1 MTRMSTRSVP
11 PSASRTSVAIQ
22 GERGSNSELAALEYF
37 SREIDLVACSSFEQ
51 LFETVRGGGAA
62 FGMAPVDNS
71 LAGSIHEV
79 WDLFLRC
86 PLPVV
91 GELALRIGHC
101 LIGNPDTDLSRIR
114 RISSHPQAL
123 AQCEEFLST
132 LDGVELRE
140 VYDTAG
146 AVAMV
151 KQAGELEDAAIAPA
165 QAAADHEMKILA
177 SGIESRSDNYTRFLV
192 IAGAPGE
199 SRGEVMKTSTVFRLA
214 DSARDL
220 GEILN
225 CLTSRQV
232 RIHKVESR
240 KRLGEPYLYD
250 VYVEFAGAVG
260 EEGVDRALA
269 EAESFAVSIAVI
281 GSYPKGE
288 GVEPRLYPVHR

>member
-1 MTRMSTRSVP
+1 MST
-11 PSASRTSVAIQ
+11 SA
-22 GERGSNSELAALEYF
+22 GNF
-37 SREIDLVACSSFEQ
+37 DLVACSSFEE

-86 PLPVV
+86 PLSVV

-101 LIGNPDTDLSRIR
+101 LIGNPDADLSRIR

-192 IAGAPGE
+192 IASAPGE
-199 SRGEVMKTSTVFRLA
+199 SRREVMKTSTVFRLA

-269 EAESFAVSIAVI
+269 EAESFAVSVAVI

-288 GVEPRLYPVHR
+288 RVEPRVYPVHR

>member
-1 MTRMSTRSVP
+1 MSGMSIRSVP
-11 PSASRTSVAIQ
+11 PAASPASVAIQ

-37 SREIDLVACSSFEQ
+37 SPEIDLVACSSFEE
-51 LFETVRGGGAA
+51 LFETVRGGGAG

-101 LIGNPDTDLSRIR
+101 LIGNPAADLSRIR

-132 LDGVELRE
+132 LDGIELQE

-165 QAAADHEMKILA
+165 QAAVDHGMKILA
-177 SGIESRSDNYTRFLV
+177 SAIESRFDNYTRFLV
-192 IAGAPGE
+192 IASDPGE
-199 SRGEVMKTSTVFRLA
+199 SRREVMKTSTVFRLA
-214 DSARDL
+214 DSARNL

-250 VYVEFAGAVG
+250 VYLEFAGAVG
-260 EEGVDRALA
+260 EEAVDRALA
-269 EAESFAVSIAVI
+269 EAESIAASVALI
-281 GSYPKGE
+281 GSYPMGE
-288 GVEPRLYPVHR
+288 RVEPRVYPVHR

>member
-1 MTRMSTRSVP
+1 MSIRPVP
-11 PSASRTSVAIQ
+11 PSASPTSVAIQ

-37 SREIDLVACSSFEQ
+37 SPEIDLVACSSFEE
-51 LFETVRGGGAA
+51 LFETVRGGGAG

-101 LIGNPDTDLSRIR
+101 LIGNPAADLSRIR

-132 LDGVELRE
+132 LDGVELQE

-146 AVAMV
+146 AVTMV
-151 KQAGELEDAAIAPA
+151 KQAGELGDAAIAPA
-165 QAAADHEMKILA
+165 QAAADHGMKILA
-177 SGIESRSDNYTRFLV
+177 SAIESRFDNYTRFLV
-192 IAGAPGE
+192 IASDPGE
-199 SRGEVMKTSTVFRLA
+199 SPRVVMMKTSTVFRLA

-260 EEGVDRALA
+260 EEAVDRALA
-269 EAESFAVSIAVI
+269 EAESIAASVALI
-281 GSYPKGE
+281 GSYPMGE
-288 GVEPRLYPVHR
+288 RVEPRVYPVHR

>member
-1 MTRMSTRSVP
+1 MTRTSARAVSSSV
-11 PSASRTSVAIQ
+11 SQASVAIQ

-37 SREIDLVACSSFEQ
+37 GRGFALVACSSFEE
-51 LFETVRGGGAA
+51 LFEAVKAGRAS

-91 GELALRIGHC
+91 GELPLRIGHC
-101 LIGNPDTDLSRIR
+101 LIGNPAGELSRIR

-123 AQCEEFLST
+123 AQCEDFLST

-146 AVAMV
+146 AVAMI
-151 KQAGELEDAAIAPA
+151 KEAGKPEDAAIAPA
-165 QAAADHEMKILA
+165 QAAADHGMKVLA
-177 SGIESRSDNYTRFLV
+177 SAIESRTDNYTRFLV
-192 IAGAPGE
+192 IADVPWKGRSGE
-199 SRGEVMKTSTVFRLA
+199 MKTSAVISLA
-214 DSARDL
+214 ESARGL
-220 GEILN
+220 GEILT
-225 CLTSRQV
+225 CLTSRQL
-232 RIHKVESR
+232 RLHKVESR

-260 EEGVDRALA
+260 EEAVDQALA
-269 EAESFAVSIAVI
+269 EAERIAACVTII
-281 GSYPKGE
+281 GSYPKGRR
-288 GVEPRLYPVHR
+288 VKPRLHPVDR

>member
-1 MTRMSTRSVP
+1 MSTRSVP

-22 GERGSNSELAALEYF
+22 GEQGSNSELAALEYF
-37 SREIDLVACSSFEQ
+37 SREIDLVACSSFEE
-51 LFETVRGGGAA
+51 LFETVRCGGAA

-79 WDLFLRC
+79 WDLFLCC

-101 LIGNPDTDLSRIR
+101 LIGNPEADLSRIR

-132 LDGVELRE
+132 LEGVELLE

-151 KQAGELEDAAIAPA
+151 KQAGELQEAAIASA
-165 QAAADHEMKILA
+165 QAAADHEMKVLA

-192 IAGAPGE
+192 IASAPGK
-199 SRGEVMKTSTVFRLA
+199 SRREVMRTSSVFRLA

-225 CLTSRQV
+225 CLISRKV

-240 KRLGEPYLYD
+240 KRVGEPYLYD

-260 EEGVDRALA
+260 EEAVDRALA
-269 EAESFAVSIAVI
+269 EAESFAVSVAVI

-288 GVEPRLYPVHR
+288 RVEPRVYPLHR